1 MYNNYF
7 GLQDSPFSIAPNP
20 HYLYLSP
27 RHREALAHL
36 MYGIKSDGGFI
47 LLTGEVGTGKT
58 TVCRCLL
65 AQIPGDVDIA
75 LILNPKMTALEML
88 ATICDELSIDYQD
101 SASIKTL
108 VDNLNEVLLRSHQ
121 QGRKTILIID
131 EAQNLSVDVLEQLR
145 LLTNLETNQRKLLQI
160 ILLGQPE
167 LLTLLDRQ
175 ELRQLSQRVTAR
187 FHLGAL
193 NRKEVSAYI
202 AHRLNVAGSHRVLF
216 PEPSINLVFE
226 ISLGIP
232 RVINLIC
239 DRSLLGAYVEEQV
252 QVSRAI
258 VNKAAT
264 EVLGDSRAGTASR
277 RQHRAFIAG
286 IALLV
291 FASVTLLVL
300 LNYQPETLDSTVDTT
315 GNSLQQGLPS
325 TRLSPPPTPLLGRM
339 NALRGAST
347 PELALGELLS
357 AWGYSNEPTTQKIS
371 CELIEQFGLACF
383 SGTGDLQNLIN
394 MNRPAAINL
403 GDSDRAN
410 WITLIALS
418 DNLNAS
424 LETEVGNGATRAVVK
439 ENMAQIRVNDSQQ
452 WIDQAAL
459 TATGEHSFILMW
471 RMPANDYRQPLTL
484 GDTGASVD
492 WLVSRLTQI
501 ESNKTILEAGYIFDL
516 NLERRVKAFQLAAG
530 ITPSGIAGP
539 RTFIALTKTTAGVPR
554 LRARGQP

>member
-36 MYGIKSDGGFI
+36 MYGIQSDGGFI

-88 ATICDELSIDYQD
+88 ATICDELGIDYPSD
-101 SASIKTL
+101 ASIKAL
-108 VDNLNEVLLRSHQ
+108 VDNLNRFLLLSHQ

-131 EAQNLSVDVLEQLR
+131 EAQNLAVDVLEQLR

-187 FHLGAL
+187 YHLGAL

-202 AHRLNVAGSHRVLF
+202 AHRLSVAGGHRVLF

-226 ISLGIP
+226 ISQGIP

-239 DRSLLGAYVEEQV
+239 DRALLGTYVEEQA

-258 VNKAAT
+258 VNKAAL
-264 EVLGDSRAGTASR
+264 EVLGDTQARVVPTWRRKVFFAGVTLFVLAT
-277 RQHRAFIAG
+277 
-286 IALLV
+286 
-291 FASVTLLVL
+291 VTLLVITKYEPEPAL
-300 LNYQPETLDSTVDTT
+300 LNADATLTAAPNVKPATKSM
-315 GNSLQQGLPS
+315 PA
-325 TRLSPPPTPLLGRM
+325 PTPVLDQMSTINGY
-339 NALRGAST
+339 ST
-347 PELALGELLS
+347 PEPALSELLS
-357 AWGYSNEPTTQKIS
+357 AWGHSEPSATQGNI
-371 CELIEQFGLACF
+371 CEQIKQLGLACF
-383 SGTGDLQNLIN
+383 SATGNLQDLIS
-394 MNRPAAINL
+394 MDRPTTINL
-403 GDSDRAN
+403 GDNIRPN
-410 WITLIALS
+410 WVALTALDDATHSADTAAGNKIARIQ
-418 DNLNAS
+418 
-424 LETEVGNGATRAVVK
+424 VGD
-439 ENMAQIRVNDSQQ
+439 QHHQ
-452 WIDQAAL
+452 IDQAAL
-459 TATGEHSFILMW
+459 LARGEHSFMLMW
-471 RMPANDYRQPLTL
+471 QTPAMYQQPLTL
-484 GDTGASVD
+484 GDSGASVD
-492 WLVSRLTQI
+492 WLVYRLTQL
-501 ESNKTILEAGYIFDL
+501 ESGRSTLEAGYIFDL
-516 NLERRVKAFQLAAG
+516 NLEQRVKAFQLAAG
-530 ITPSGIAGP
+530 INADGIVGP
-539 RTFIALTKTTAGVPR
+539 RTWIVLNNSDADIPR
-554 LRARGQP
+554 LSVGGQR